1 MKKLHLRSIEPRSF
15 VRLSLYFAFPA
26 GLWIGVFVFLIS
38 FLGGANVSLKL
49 PWGTYSGLEAGVM
62 GLVFIPLLVPL
73 VAVLLGGQLWS
84 GGKQL
89 FENYI
94 DFERT
99 GMASAFIRE

>member
-1 MKKLHLRSIEPRSF
+1 MKKLQLRSIEPRSF

-73 VAVLLGGQLWS
+73 VAVFYAFLGHWP
-84 GGKQL
+84 
-89 FENYI
+89 FEWFLRLTNGVTLEG
-94 DFERT
+94 DWDAAET
-99 GMASAFIRE
+99 